1 MRVLEIS
8 ATHPA
13 NDLSGVGTL
22 VAELAAALAAAGH
35 EAVVWTRE
43 GSRPV
48 PGVVGLGR
56 GKLAFPL
63 RAGWRMLRSGER
75 FDAVH
80 VHESDGVVAILALR
94 LLRLLGR
101 APGRARV
108 VATLQVSYREERR
121 TTRPVRDRGEIVSRP
136 GAEERRFA
144 LLRAP
149 ILALAGRIT
158 ARLADVV
165 VAPSRRTAREVERD
179 YGARKVVVLPNG
191 VRAVAPRS
199 APPPVPTILYAG
211 RLRARKAVVVLV
223 RAFAEV
229 AGRVPQARLVVA
241 GDGED
246 RESVAAA
253 IDALGLGDR
262 VDLLGRVSRDEVER
276 RLRDATV
283 FCQPSIYEGLPLAI
297 LEAMAVGVPVV
308 ATSVSGHPDA
318 VVDGVTGWLV
328 PPEDSAAL
336 ASALVHALRDPAEVA
351 RRTAAASERFRREF
365 EIGLVARR
373 YAGLL
378 EATAEGRLE
387 TRPATKEAP

>member
-22 VAELAAALAAAGH
+22 VAELADAFAAAGH
-35 EAVVWTRE
+35 ETVVWTRR
-43 GSRPV
+43 GARPL

-63 RAGWRMLRSGER
+63 RAGWRMLRSGGR
-75 FDAVH
+75 FDVVH
-80 VHESDGVVAILALR
+80 VHESDGVVAVLALR
-94 LLRLLGR
+94 LLRLFGR
-101 APGRARV
+101 PAGRARI

-121 TTRPVRDRGEIVSRP
+121 TTRPVRDRGEVVSRP
-136 GAEERRFA
+136 GPEERRFA

-165 VAPSRRTAREVERD
+165 VAPSRRTAGEIERD
-179 YGARKVVVLPNG
+179 YDARDVLVLPNG
-191 VRAVAPRS
+191 VRAVEPRS
-199 APPPVPTILYAG
+199 APPATPTILYAG
-211 RLRARKAVVVLV
+211 RLRARKAVVVLI

-229 AGRVPQARLVVA
+229 AERVPEARLVVA

-246 RESVAAA
+246 RETVEAAV
-253 IDALGLGDR
+253 DALGLRER
-262 VDLLGRVSRDEVER
+262 VERLGRVTREEVER
-276 RLRDATV
+276 RLRDATL

-328 PPEDSAAL
+328 PPEDAASL
-336 ASALVHALRDPAEVA
+336 ASALVHALRDPSETA
-351 RRTAAASERFRREF
+351 RRATAASELFRSTFDVR
-365 EIGLVARR
+365 LVAARHVALFESLAR
-373 YAGLL
+373 
-378 EATAEGRLE
+378 
-387 TRPATKEAP
+387 